1 MGSPRKIVEQYI
13 FGGDNEKRFTQDSPI
28 MPDVWI
34 AFGWKPT
41 IYGEEQDDGGYR
53 DLILTPHAK
62 STPGKLAKALRD
74 SLGEAKAKKARIAHN
89 DTSVVARVDFEG
101 LVRHV
106 LPLSSW
112 WRTHAAPGTSHDRWL
127 ARIVGIVDWLRALDQ
142 TKKLPD
148 PAEWPR
154 DPELLKRGRALV
166 GRLPAP
172 GKPDRPDLLWSVNR
186 NRPAKSQ
193 VWKSGATIKADA
205 AVRLFNIRCNN
216 LTFAIIDSGIDAEHP
231 AFLARD
237 KNGKV
242 IREKG
247 RPVCRVTA
255 TYDFTKLRDLLDPD
269 KKALGKDADAAEIK
283 RAIKLGRAL
292 DWSILEKHLQIPHG
306 KGYVKPTYDH
316 GTHVAGILGSNWPAS
331 ESNGQLDN
339 DLVGICPDIRLWDLR
354 VLGEDGS
361 GDEFSIMAAL
371 QFLRFKNQNA
381 DVMSVQGAN
390 LSLSIRHYPLNYACG
405 RTPVCEEAERLVA
418 AGVVVVTAAG
428 NEGRLQYVAPH
439 EDEPSDL
446 FADISITDPG
456 NAQNVITV
464 GSTHRHRPHMFGVSY
479 FSSRGPTGDGRNKP
493 DLVAPGEKIKAPILN
508 GLADKKDGT
517 SMAAP
522 HVSGAAAL
530 LMARHDELI
539 ADPRRIKEILC
550 STATDL
556 GRERYFQGSGMVD
569 ILRALQS
576 V

>member
-1 MGSPRKIVEQYI
+1 MSSPRRIVERYI
-13 FGGDNEKRFTQDSPI
+13 FGGDTEKRFTQDSPI

-34 AFGWKPT
+34 GFGTKPVRH
-41 IYGEEQDDGGYR
+41 GKEMDDGGYR
-53 DLILTPHAK
+53 DLILTPHSK
-62 STPGKLAKALRD
+62 STPGKLAKELRD
-74 SLGEAKAKKARIAHN
+74 RLGPTEAKRARIAHN
-89 DTSVVARVDFEG
+89 DTSVVARVTFEG
-101 LVRHV
+101 LVRCV
-106 LPLSSW
+106 LPLSGW
-112 WRTHAAPGTSHDRWL
+112 WRTHAAPGTSHEHWL
-127 ARIVGIVDWLRALDQ
+127 ARIVGSVAWLRSLDQ

-148 PAEWPR
+148 PSEWPK
-154 DPELLKRGRALV
+154 DAALCKMGHALV
-166 GRLPAP
+166 GKLAPP

-205 AVRLFNIRCNN
+205 AVRLFNIRCSN

-237 KNGKV
+237 KNGKPLK
-242 IREKG
+242 EKG
-247 RPVCRVTA
+247 KPVCRITA

-269 KKALGKDADAAEIK
+269 NKKSFGADTAEIK

-292 DWSILEKHLQIPHG
+292 DWSLLEKHLQVPHG
-306 KGYVKPTYDH
+306 KGYVKPKYDH
-316 GTHVAGILGSNWPAS
+316 GTHVAGILGSHWPMA
-331 ESNGQLDN
+331 ESKGQLDN
-339 DLVGICPDIRLWDLR
+339 DLVGICPDIRMWDLR

-428 NEGRLQYVAPH
+428 NEGRLQYIAPH
-439 EDEPSDL
+439 EEEPNDL

-456 NAQNVITV
+456 NAEDVITV
-464 GSTHRHRPHMFGVSY
+464 GSTHRHRPHIFGVSY

-493 DLVAPGEKIKAPILN
+493 DLVAPGEKIKSPVLN

-530 LMARHDELI
+530 LMARYDELI
-539 ADPRRIKEILC
+539 SDPRRIKEILC
-550 STATDL
+550 KTATDL
-556 GRERYFQGSGMVD
+556 GRERYFQGAGMVD